1 MKKIYSL
8 FALLAALSFPFN
20 APAQES
26 GFYAGG
32 AAGWSMNDFLE
43 FEALKNAEANLAE

>member
-1 MKKIYSL
+1 MKKIYFL
-8 FALLAALSFPFN
+8 FALLVALLFPFN

-32 AAGWSMNDFLE
+32 AAGWSMIDDDFINE
-43 FEALKNAEANLAE
+43 QRASV